1 MATSSM
7 ESSGSLVVKFCSHI
21 PGADRIRVTDVY
33 KRQGIGLAVCDEIVQ
48 RHCGVF
54 DIGNADGGGA
64 IVTIRLPISG
74 QEL

>member
-1 MATSSM
+1 MPSCRPDS
-7 ESSGSLVVKFCSHI
+7 E
-21 PGADRIRVTDVY
+21 R
-33 KRQGIGLAVCDEIVQ
+33 
-48 RHCGVF
+48 